1 MKQEMEFAVI
11 RRLLRIRTFSFK
23 FSLQVKLILSF
34 VIVIF
39 IPVILFSWYTLNEE
53 SANAMEELAENSKNV
68 LEVEKINIENNIE
81 LMGWT
86 GQLALSN
93 REMNNYL
100 QIEQFQDAAQV
111 FRIKNDVVNSFQ
123 YYLFNNPRIANVR
136 LFTDNVYVNE
146 IWPVILQES
155 RIQAKPWYD
164 EVMKSSGLP
173 WWEIQEN
180 VAITNE
186 PTEPS
191 PNEPFMT
198 YLQEFKYPDN
208 ATHNG
213 ILEIS
218 MKLSN
223 FFSQTFDSV
232 QDKNSQF
239 IVVARSGDVFSLK
252 EAPVFAQ
259 HSAEELMSNVKLT
272 RNAAV
277 EELQFKVQGQSYVA
291 FQSYIPSIDLHLV
304 NMVSLA
310 DTLEGINQSRVRNI
324 VFISLLVAFLV
335 LLSYSMQAIILR
347 RLKVLRE
354 SMQQVRSGNFK
365 VELPP
370 ISGTDEVGELGF
382 HYRELILKIN
392 ELIQEQ
398 AARQAAGKEAELRA
412 LKNQIDS
419 HFLYNTLENVKMLAE
434 LEGQDLISDIM
445 TSLGGMMRYSMEWKQ
460 DYVMLTDEIQH
471 VQHNI
476 SVMNIRYDGRLD
488 LRLMIAPECLKQETL
503 KMSLQPAVENAIK
516 HGMSRMHS
524 SDGNLVITISAVRQ
538 DQTCIIEVTDSGC
551 GIPTERLELLNRM
564 LRMEESAYLD
574 ARKLFVRRDQD
585 SNGIGL
591 RNVDQRLVMSY
602 GAEYG
607 IQIESQ
613 EGSYTRV
620 MMTLPYRVMGEGVNL
635 YDQPADRR

>member
-1 MKQEMEFAVI
+1 MKQEMGFAAI
-11 RRLLRIRTFSFK
+11 RRLLGIRAFTFK
-23 FSLQVKLILSF
+23 LSLQVKLILSF
-34 VIVIF
+34 VFVII
-39 IPVILFSWYTLNEE
+39 IPVVLFSWYTINEE
-53 SANAMEELAENSKNV
+53 SAKAMKELTKNNENALA
-68 LEVEKINIENNIE
+68 VEKTNIENNME

-100 QIEQFQDAAQV
+100 QIEQIQDAARV
-111 FRIKNDVVNSFQ
+111 LHIKYNVVNSFQ
-123 YYLFNNPRIANVR
+123 YFLFNNPRIANVR
-136 LFTDNVYVNE
+136 LFTDNPYVNE

-155 RIQAKPWYD
+155 RIQDKPWHD
-164 EVMKSSGLP
+164 EVMKQSGLP

-180 VAITNE
+180 VALTGA
-186 PTEPS
+186 PSEPS

-198 YLQEFKYPDN
+198 YFKEFKYADN

-223 FFSQTFDSV
+223 FFSRTFSSV
-232 QDKNSQF
+232 QDMNSQL
-239 IVVARSGDVFSLK
+239 IVVARSGQVFSLK
-252 EAPVFAQ
+252 ASPVFEQ
-259 HSAEELMSNVKLT
+259 HSAEQLMNSVKLT
-272 RNAAV
+272 SNTDHETV
-277 EELQFKVQGQSYVA
+277 QFKVNGQSYLA
-291 FQSYIPSIDLHLV
+291 IQSYIPSIDVHLV

-310 DTLEGINQSRVRNI
+310 DTIEGIHHSRVRYI
-324 VFISLLVAFLV
+324 VLISLLVAFLV
-335 LLSYSMQAIILR
+335 LLSYSMQAMILR

-354 SMQQVRSGNFK
+354 SMKQVRSGNFD
-365 VELPP
+365 VELPQ
-370 ISGTDEVGELGF
+370 ITGTDEVGELGL
-382 HYRELILKIN
+382 HYSKLILKIN

-434 LEGQDLISDIM
+434 IEGQYLISDIM
-445 TSLGGMMRYSMEWKQ
+445 TSLGGMMRYSMEWKR
-460 DYVMLTDEIQH
+460 DHVMLSNEIQQ
-471 VQHNI
+471 VQHYV

-488 LRLMIAPECLKQETL
+488 LRLSIAPECLKQESL

-524 SDGNLVITISAVRQ
+524 SDGNLVITISAVRR
-538 DQTCIIEVTDSGC
+538 DQACVIEITDSGC
-551 GIPTERLELLNRM
+551 GIPEEKLGLLNRM
-564 LRMEESAYLD
+564 LRMEESAYQDVRQLFI
-574 ARKLFVRRDQD
+574 RKNNQD
-585 SNGIGL
+585 GNGIGL

-602 GAEYG
+602 GTEYG

-613 EGSYTRV
+613 EGSYTRII
-620 MMTLPYRVMGEGVNL
+620 MILPYRVMEGGL
-635 YDQPADRR
+635 DIYD

>member
-155 RIQAKPWYD
+155 RIQAKPWYE

-232 QDKNSQF
+232 QDKNSQL

-259 HSAEELMSNVKLT
+259 HSAEELMSHVKLT

-310 DTLEGINQSRVRNI
+310 DTLEGINQSRVRYI
-324 VFISLLVAFLV
+324 VLISLLVAFLV
-335 LLSYSMQAIILR
+335 LLSYSMQSIILR

-471 VQHNI
+471 VQHYV

-488 LRLMIAPECLKQETL
+488 LRLMIAPECLKQESL

-574 ARKLFVRRDQD
+574 VRKLFVRRDQD

-620 MMTLPYRVMGEGVNL
+620 MMTLPYRVMGEGVDL

>member
-1 MKQEMEFAVI
+1 MKQEMGFAAI
-11 RRLLRIRTFSFK
+11 RRLLGIRAFMFK
-23 FSLQVKLILSF
+23 LSLQVKLILSF
-34 VIVIF
+34 VFVII
-39 IPVILFSWYTLNEE
+39 IPVVLFSWYTINEE
-53 SANAMEELAENSKNV
+53 SAKAMKELTKNNENALA
-68 LEVEKINIENNIE
+68 VEKTNIENNME

-100 QIEQFQDAAQV
+100 QIEQIQDAARV
-111 FRIKNDVVNSFQ
+111 LHIKYNVVNSFQ
-123 YYLFNNPRIANVR
+123 YFLFNNPRIANVR
-136 LFTDNVYVNE
+136 LFTDNPYVNE

-155 RIQAKPWYD
+155 RIQDKPWHD
-164 EVMKSSGLP
+164 EVMKQSGLP

-180 VAITNE
+180 VALTGA
-186 PTEPS
+186 PSEPS

-198 YLQEFKYPDN
+198 YIKEFKYADN

-223 FFSQTFDSV
+223 FYSRTFSSV
-232 QDKNSQF
+232 QDMNSQL
-239 IVVARSGDVFSLK
+239 IVVARSGQVFSLK
-252 EAPVFAQ
+252 ASPVFEQ
-259 HSAEELMSNVKLT
+259 HSAEQLMNSVKLT
-272 RNAAV
+272 SNTDHETV
-277 EELQFKVQGQSYVA
+277 QFKVNGQSYLA
-291 FQSYIPSIDLHLV
+291 IQSYIPSIDVHLV

-310 DTLEGINQSRVRNI
+310 DTIEGIHHSRVRYI
-324 VFISLLVAFLV
+324 VLISLLVAFLV
-335 LLSYSMQAIILR
+335 LLSYSMQAMILR

-354 SMQQVRSGNFK
+354 SMKQVRSGNFD
-365 VELPP
+365 VELPQ
-370 ISGTDEVGELGF
+370 ITGTDEVGELGL
-382 HYRELILKIN
+382 HYSKLILKIN

-434 LEGQDLISDIM
+434 IEGQYLISDIM
-445 TSLGGMMRYSMEWKQ
+445 TSLGGMMRYSMEWKR
-460 DYVMLTDEIQH
+460 DHVMLSNEIQQ
-471 VQHNI
+471 VQHYV

-488 LRLMIAPECLKQETL
+488 LRLSIAPECLKQESL

-524 SDGNLVITISAVRQ
+524 SDGNLVITISAVRR
-538 DQTCIIEVTDSGC
+538 DQACVIEITDSGC
-551 GIPTERLELLNRM
+551 GIPEEKLGLLNRM
-564 LRMEESAYLD
+564 LRMEESAYQD
-574 ARKLFVRRDQD
+574 VRQLFVRKNNQD
-585 SNGIGL
+585 GNGIGL

-602 GAEYG
+602 GTEYG

-613 EGSYTRV
+613 EGSYTRII
-620 MMTLPYRVMGEGVNL
+620 MILPYRVMEGGL
-635 YDQPADRR
+635 DIYD

>member
-1 MKQEMEFAVI
+1 MGFAAI
-11 RRLLRIRTFSFK
+11 HWLLAKRAFTFK
-23 FSLQVKLILSF
+23 LSLQVKLILSF
-34 VIVIF
+34 VFVII
-39 IPVILFSWYTLNEE
+39 IPVVLFSWYTLNEE
-53 SANAMEELAENSKNV
+53 SAKAMKELTKNNENV
-68 LEVEKINIENNIE
+68 LAVEKINIENNME

-93 REMNNYL
+93 REMNHYL
-100 QIEQFQDAAQV
+100 QIEQIQDAARV
-111 FRIKNDVVNSFQ
+111 LHIKKDVVNSFQ
-123 YYLFNNPRIANVR
+123 YFLFNNPRISNVR
-136 LFTDNVYVNE
+136 LFTDNLYVNE

-155 RIQAKPWYD
+155 RIQDKPWHD
-164 EVMKSSGLP
+164 EVMKQSGLP

-180 VAITNE
+180 VALTGA
-186 PTEPS
+186 PSEPS

-223 FFSQTFDSV
+223 FFSRTFSSV
-232 QDKNSQF
+232 QDMNSQL
-239 IVVARSGDVFSLK
+239 IVVARSGQVFSLK
-252 EAPVFAQ
+252 DSPVFEQ
-259 HSAEELMSNVKLT
+259 HSAEQLMNSVNLTSNTDSETV
-272 RNAAV
+272 
-277 EELQFKVQGQSYVA
+277 QFKVNGQSYLA
-291 FQSYIPSIDLHLV
+291 SQIYIPSIDVHLV

-310 DTLEGINQSRVRNI
+310 DTMEGINHSRVRYI
-324 VFISLLVAFLV
+324 VLISLLAAFLV
-335 LLSYSMQAIILR
+335 LLSYSMQAMILR
-347 RLKVLRE
+347 RLKALRE
-354 SMQQVRSGNFK
+354 SMNQVSSGNFD

-370 ISGTDEVGELGF
+370 ITGTDEVGELGL
-382 HYRELILKIN
+382 HYRKLILKIN

-434 LEGQDLISDIM
+434 IEGQFLISDIM
-445 TSLGGMMRYSMEWKQ
+445 TSLGGMMRYSMEWKR
-460 DYVMLTDEIQH
+460 DHVMLSNEIQQ
-471 VQHNI
+471 VQHYV

-488 LRLMIAPECLKQETL
+488 LRLSIAPECLMQESL

-524 SDGNLVITISAVRQ
+524 SDGNLVITISAVRR
-538 DQTCIIEVTDSGC
+538 DQACVIEITDNGC
-551 GIPTERLELLNRM
+551 GIPQEKLGLLNRM
-564 LRMEESAYLD
+564 LRMEESAYQD
-574 ARKLFVRRDQD
+574 VRQLFVRKNNQD

-602 GAEYG
+602 GTEYG

-613 EGSYTRV
+613 EGSYTRII
-620 MMTLPYRVMGEGVNL
+620 MTLPYRVMGGGLDIN
-635 YDQPADRR
+635 D